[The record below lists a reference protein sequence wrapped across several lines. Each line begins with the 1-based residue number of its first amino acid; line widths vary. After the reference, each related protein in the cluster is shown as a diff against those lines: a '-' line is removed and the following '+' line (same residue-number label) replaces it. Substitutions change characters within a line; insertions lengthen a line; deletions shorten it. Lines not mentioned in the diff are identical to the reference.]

1 VTLEPPLLL
10 EEGVTYD
17 LRLATGR
24 ASQYTADPVREAT
37 DQGML
42 SYRFIDGGA
51 ERSTDGGFTWS
62 PLYPHSP
69 VDLQFYFQPA
79 A

>member
-1 VTLEPPLLL
+1 
-10 EEGVTYD
+10 
-17 LRLATGR
+17 
-24 ASQYTADPVREAT
+24 
-37 DQGML
+37 ML

-51 ERSTDGGFTWS
+51 ERSTDGGSAWA

-69 VDLQFYFQPA
+69 VDLQFHLQPA